1 MIHSVN
7 LWGSSPDDNNDD
19 CHTGEEFDS
28 LEKALDCYNNPWKY
42 FKESYYSSCTRYIE
56 LDSKSGYMIRENPG
70 YKPSKDSC
78 DDWKREQAMQ
88 AGMAFGCDGYNEIMG
103 YD

>member
-1 MIHSVN
+1 MSYWVY
-7 LWGSSPDDNNDD
+7 LWGSRPEDQNDD

-28 LEKALDCYNNPWKY
+28 LDKALDCYNNPWNY
-42 FKESYYSSCTRYIE
+42 FKESYYSSCTQFIE
-56 LDSKSGYMIRENPG
+56 LDSQTAHMIRQNPS
-70 YKPSKDSC
+70 YKPSKDSN

-88 AGMAFGCDGYNEIMG
+88 AGMAFGCAGYNETMG